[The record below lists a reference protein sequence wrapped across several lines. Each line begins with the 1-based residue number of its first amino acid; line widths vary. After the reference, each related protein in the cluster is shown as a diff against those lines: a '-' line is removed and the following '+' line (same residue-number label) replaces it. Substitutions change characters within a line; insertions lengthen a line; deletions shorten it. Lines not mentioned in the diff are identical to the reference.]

1 MVMIV
6 KIHKAVS
13 DKLTKIMIERDLSV
27 NKLASISCLTQSTV
41 DSLVN
46 GKSKNPKLLTIV
58 RICDGLNIKLCEFF
72 EDDLFNEID
81 RED

>member
-1 MVMIV
+1 MRIGKAISE
-6 KIHKAVS
+6 KINKT
-13 DKLTKIMIERDLSV
+13 LIERNISA

-41 DSLVN
+41 ECLMN

-58 RICDGLNIKLCEFF
+58 RICDGLGISISEFF
-72 EDDLFNEID
+72 DDDIFFDID

>member
-1 MVMIV
+1 MKV
-6 KIHKAVS
+6 HKAVS
-13 DKLTKIMIERDLSV
+13 EKLTKIMIERDLSV

-58 RICDGLNIKLCEFF
+58 RICDGLNIKLSDFF
-72 EDDLFNEID
+72 EDKLFDKID